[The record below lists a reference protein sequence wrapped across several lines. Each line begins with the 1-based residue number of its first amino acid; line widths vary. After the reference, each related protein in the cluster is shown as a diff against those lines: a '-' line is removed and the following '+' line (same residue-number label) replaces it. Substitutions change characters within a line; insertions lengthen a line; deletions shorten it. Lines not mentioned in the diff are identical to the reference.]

1 MTGKK
6 IEFIKKPS
14 SKETSQYIDNW
25 VLGKIDETETKTKRT
40 TIYLPENLHKTL
52 KIQAANNGTSMT
64 EIIIEILEKNIK

>member
-1 MTGKK
+1 MTGKR

-14 SKETSQYIDNW
+14 PKETSQYIDNW
-25 VLGKIDETETKTKRT
+25 VSGKIDEIEPKTKRT
-40 TIYLPENLHKTL
+40 TIYLPENLHKSL